1 MNESLDKIKNMV
13 CEGLDQMAMK
23 GELSMSNLDAV
34 DKLCHTLKS
43 IETIQAMK
51 GSENGYSGRYMTRY
65 SRDEYNGHS
74 YTGGSNSNNGGG
86 SYGNNGS
93 GSYGFYS
100 RENGT
105 ELANEL
111 RHMLERTNS
120 ERDRRALQDCIT
132 KMGG

>member
-1 MNESLDKIKNMV
+1 MNDSLEKIKSLANEV
-13 CEGLDQMAMK
+13 LDEIARK
-23 GELSMSNLDAV
+23 KDFTPDDLYNA
-34 DKLCHTLKS
+34 DKACHTLKS

-86 SYGNNGS
+86 SYGNNGG

-111 RHMLERTNS
+111 RQMLERTNS

>member
-1 MNESLDKIKNMV
+1 MNESLDKIKKMV

-23 GELSMSNLDAV
+23 GELSPSNLDHV

-51 GSENGYSGRYMTRY
+51 GSDNGYSGRYMTRY
-65 SRDEYNGHS
+65 SRGDEYDGHS
-74 YTGGSNSNNGGG
+74 YTGGSNSNNGG
-86 SYGNNGS
+86 